1 MDGEAV
7 VMRRKRAVA
16 RVCITPVFVYCVR
29 LGMMISG
36 SFFAQTLIENF
47 DFRGAPEFSLRPH
60 RTWPGHSGPIPEN
73 YSRG

>member
-47 DFRGAPEFSLRPH
+47 DVTIDLFGFQNFDE
-60 RTWPGHSGPIPEN
+60 G
-73 YSRG
+73 